1 MPKAKKQRN
10 AKKLLQSE
18 RCQPVIDFLYSLM
31 EKREDEW
38 PVIRAAGIPAE
49 VEAWVAMLTERQRD
63 MVVVWDDVCREA
75 PYEESECQTI
85 SYMLEVFG
93 AGKRPEE
100 TPLVMITDC
109 VAEDFAYAHPSPELQ
124 KVGMA
129 VIRLLLEAGVH
140 PDEHGEVVFFGGPL
154 HYACR
159 WGFTELAELLLRYGA
174 SPNKT
179 DVDEFTPLHEAIR
192 SNSTE
197 LVRMLLAAGADPHI
211 PDIAGYTSLW
221 WAIEYGHAE
230 IEALLYGAGARKTKF
245 TAADWAKFFKK

>member
-1 MPKAKKQRN
+1 MPEPKKQQ
-10 AKKLLQSE
+10 QSE
-18 RCQPVIDFLYSLM
+18 RCQSIIDFLYSLM
-31 EKREDEW
+31 GKREDERSA
-38 PVIRAAGIPAE
+38 IRAAGIPADVE
-49 VEAWVAMLTERQRD
+49 VWGAMTPERQQD
-63 MVVVWDDVCREA
+63 LQVVWDDVCREE
-75 PYEESECQTI
+75 PYEESEYQTI
-85 SYMLEVFG
+85 SYVLEEFG

-109 VAEDFAYAHPSPELQ
+109 VAEDFAYAYPSPELQ
-124 KVGMA
+124 RVGQA

-140 PDEHGEVVFFGGPL
+140 PDEHGEDAFFGGPL

-159 WGFTELAELLLRYGA
+159 WGHTELADLLLRYGA

-192 SNSTE
+192 SNSVE

-221 WAIEYGHAE
+221 WAIEYDYAE
-230 IEALLYGAGARKTKF
+230 IEALLRAAGARKIQF
-245 TAADWAKFFKK
+245 TAADWAKYTRK